1 MAMAMAMVIVN
12 ARQQTTERARPR
24 APSLICSRHVRVRR
38 SLLIVVCLALLG
50 ALGVPVSAQVLQ
62 PIPALTA
69 RVTDTTGTLS
79 PATTAH
85 LEQRLAQ
92 FERSKGSQVAVLI
105 VATTQ
110 PEEIDQ
116 YSIRVVEAWRLG
128 RGKVDDGALLL
139 IAKQDRRMRI
149 EVGYGLEGALTDA
162 MSKRIIRD
170 TITPMFKTGAYEAGV
185 TAGVEAM
192 LQVIEGEQLP
202 QPAQEPAE
210 DSQSNAMGAL
220 IAAFIAAAF
229 LRKPLRALFGQGV
242 SLAGCVGIACAI
254 GWFLSASIAVMAL
267 AALVG
272 LFAGVSTGGA
282 GRWASRG
289 GGGSFGG
296 GGFGGGGF
304 GGGGFGG
311 GGFGGGFGGGGGG
324 FGGGGASGNW

>member
-1 MAMAMAMVIVN
+1 M
-12 ARQQTTERARPR
+12 
-24 APSLICSRHVRVRR
+24 RR
-38 SLLIVVCLALLG
+38 LLLVVLGLALSW
-50 ALGVPVSAQVLQ
+50 VSALSIRAEALQ
-62 PIPALTA
+62 PIPALTT

-92 FERSKGSQVAVLI
+92 FERTKGSQVAVLI
-105 VATTQ
+105 IATTQ
-110 PEEIDQ
+110 PEEIEQ
-116 YSIRVVEAWRLG
+116 YSIRMVEAWRLG

-139 IAKQDRRMRI
+139 VAKQDRRMRI

-170 TITPMFKTGAYEAGV
+170 TITPMFKTGAYEAGI

-192 LQVIEGEQLP
+192 LQVIGGEQLP
-202 QPAQEPAE
+202 DAPQSPQE
-210 DSQSNAMGAL
+210 DGQSNVIGAL
-220 IAAFIAAAF
+220 IAAFIAAAV
-229 LRKPLRALFGQGV
+229 LRTPLRAMFGQGL
-242 SLAGCVGIACAI
+242 SLVGCAGVACVV
-254 GWFLSASIAVMAL
+254 GWFMTTSLAVMAL

-272 LFAGVSTGGA
+272 LVASITGGGG
-282 GRWASRG
+282 GRWASR
-289 GGGSFGG
+289 G

-311 GGFGGGFGGGGGG
+311 GGGGGFGGGFGGGGGGG